1 MKKGM
6 IRKYLATRVQFP
18 GGASFFFCLK
28 GDIILEEIKRLYKKL
43 HTASNEEREKLWKI
57 IIKKNRI
64 LFNKRKDELNKLLKK

>member
-1 MKKGM
+1 
-6 IRKYLATRVQFP
+6 
-18 GGASFFFCLK
+18 
-28 GDIILEEIKRLYKKL
+28 L